1 MSLWAYCA
9 TAAGLFAIGLYG
21 LLAYS
26 DFIQRLLAANI
37 MVSAV
42 FLYLIVTAAST
53 ATPPHPVPQAMVLTG
68 IVVAVSVTALALVL
82 VLVRCLRALPDD
94 AAPRPQDTAGSA
106 DG

>member
-53 ATPPHPVPQAMVLTG
+53 ATPPHPVPQARVLTG
-68 IVVAVSVTALALVL
+68 IVVAVSVTALAL